1 MKISFLSDTESGV
14 NVFNELI
21 VKIKEEI
28 ADIETDEVFVS
39 SRLDLPKKAL
49 DVAPQSDLIFVLCLY
64 PKGDE
69 LIGTIL
75 SKLID
80 VELKTG
86 ISIVKAF
93 EESDLFDMDDEDEIA
108 IEKTELA
115 EKWSAFLVKF
125 LFNPEEFKLE

>member
-1 MKISFLSDTESGV
+1 MKISFLADSESGV

-28 ADIETDEVFVS
+28 VDIETDEVFVPT
-39 SRLDLPKKAL
+39 RLDLPKKAFDL
-49 DVAPQSDLIFVLCLY
+49 APQSDLIFVLCLY
-64 PKGDE
+64 PKQDA
-69 LIGTIL
+69 LIETVL

-93 EESDLFDMDDEDEIA
+93 VESDLFEMDDEDEIA

-115 EKWSAFLVKF
+115 EKWSAFLVKY
-125 LFNPEEFKLE
+125 LFNPGEFKAE